1 MTSISTPSGVAPPGV
16 DPAIRLLRAMR
27 RGHWLT
33 SAAVAAGAAT
43 AVLVI
48 LLGLGSA
55 GRVAAACGGG
65 AVAVLLACRLL
76 VRCEARLARLA
87 LVAAGDERLPLP
99 GLADLRM
106 QLLSPGWRRQL
117 ADALEVRARQPAP
130 GWRTLHPAVR
140 SPGCSHTI
148 AAAAADLEC
157 LATLL
162 CAAEPREARAVAACE
177 LLLVDG
183 AGSPLYGGDGAALRH
198 EVSRIAGQLASAW

>member
-99 GLADLRM
+99 GLGDLRT
-106 QLLSPGWRRQL
+106 QLMSPGWRQQL
-117 ADALEVRARQPAP
+117 ASALEMRARQAP

-140 SPGCSHTI
+140 LPGSRRTI
-148 AAAAADLEC
+148 ASAAADLEC

-162 CAAEPREARAVAACE
+162 RVAEPREARAIAACE
-177 LLLVDG
+177 LLLVG
-183 AGSPLYGGDGAALRH
+183 GGGSPLYGNDQAALRQ

>member
-1 MTSISTPSGVAPPGV
+1 MTSISTPPGLAPPGV
-16 DPAIRLLRAMR
+16 DPAIRLLRALR

-33 SAAVAAGAAT
+33 SAAVAVGAAS
-43 AVLVI
+43 AVLIV

-55 GRVAAACGGG
+55 GRVAAACGVGA
-65 AVAVLLACRLL
+65 AVALLGCRLL

-106 QLLSPGWRRQL
+106 QLVSPGWRHQL
-117 ADALEVRARQPAP
+117 AAALEVRARQPAP

-140 SPGCSHTI
+140 SPGRPRTI
-148 AAAAADLEC
+148 AAAAPDLES

-162 CAAEPREARAVAACE
+162 RAAEPRQARAVAACE

-183 AGSPLYGGDGAALRH
+183 ARSPLYGGDGAALRQ
-198 EVSRIAGQLASAW
+198 EVSRICGQLAGAW